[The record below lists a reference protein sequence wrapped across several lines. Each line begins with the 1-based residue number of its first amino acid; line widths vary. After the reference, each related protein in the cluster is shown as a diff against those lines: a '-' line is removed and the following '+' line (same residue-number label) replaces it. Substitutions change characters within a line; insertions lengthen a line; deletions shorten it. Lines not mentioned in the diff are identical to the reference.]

1 MITGPAFMLLAIFVI
16 GSLVYAPIY
25 ARRFGPRAVNAT
37 VVSCAVIA
45 GSIGLWIVCYLTG
58 LSPSGVFMAI
68 PNDFKPLFGR

>member
-1 MITGPAFMLLAIFVI
+1 MFLTIFVM

-37 VVSCAVIA
+37 VVFCAVIV

-58 LSPSGVFMAI
+58 LSVSGVFMAI